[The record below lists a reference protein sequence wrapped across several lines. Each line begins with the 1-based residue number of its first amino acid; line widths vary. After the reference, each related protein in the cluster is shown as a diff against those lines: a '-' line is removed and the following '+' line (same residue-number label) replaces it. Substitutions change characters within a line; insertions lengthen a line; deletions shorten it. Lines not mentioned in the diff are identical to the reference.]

1 MGLLNFILNLSEN
14 KDDKNAD
21 LEREM
26 DWNKFSDEEKDL
38 VRNGDYDIYNL
49 EDSDDDNL
57 DEDDYYYDKW

>member
-57 DEDDYYYDKW
+57 DEDDYYYDK